1 MHIRISLEDGVPIY
15 RQIVNQVKYL
25 VASRQLVA
33 GDEIP
38 PIRTLAEQ
46 LRVTPNTV
54 VRAYRELEMEGIVR
68 KRRGAGTYIAESSPS
83 LTRKEQRRILAERA
97 DALLTEAR
105 LPRCVHQ
112 LSESMS
118 RIEPDPDP
126 DEFLLRTLRLA
137 TRPGKPVLFLRR
149 RVNLRGF
156 ASVLG
161 PLPSSRP
168 PMTPLTD
175 LRAEASNGVDSVRP
189 GRVMARSLP
198 TGVVGSS

>member
-97 DALLTEAR
+97 DVLLAEAR
-105 LPRCVHQ
+105 QMDFAFEEVVRLLEEREAILDSHGGKEMQ
-112 LSESMS
+112 
-118 RIEPDPDP
+118 
-126 DEFLLRTLRLA
+126 DERKYA
-137 TRPGKPVLFLRR
+137 
-149 RVNLRGF
+149 
-156 ASVLG
+156 
-161 PLPSSRP
+161 
-168 PMTPLTD
+168 
-175 LRAEASNGVDSVRP
+175 
-189 GRVMARSLP
+189 
-198 TGVVGSS
+198 